1 MGYRALYREYRPQCF
16 EDVVGQLHITQTLQN
31 AIISGRVSHA
41 YLFCGP
47 RGTGKTTTAKVLA
60 KALNC
65 VNYPTE
71 EPCNQCENCTA
82 TTEGTSVDV
91 IEIDAASNRV
101 IEDIRDLREKVKYSP
116 AQGRYRIYIIDEVHM
131 LTTEAFN
138 ALLKTLEEPPGH
150 VVFVLATTE
159 PHKVPVTILSR
170 CQRFDFRRIPIED
183 MMARLQQVAEQVG
196 LQVEQQALTLIAEAA
211 EGGLRDALSIL
222 DQGAVYGN
230 NNITVQDVHSL
241 LGTVGGQTL
250 SKMVTHLGS
259 GDTAQALTLINEL
272 FQQGKDLRLF
282 VKELSAYLRTLMLSL
297 VSGHAEVNNKFT
309 PYQLADYLETL
320 TKLEYDMK
328 WSGQPRVLLEL
339 AFVKMIAGPRAVADN
354 HVNHLEQ
361 RLNKLEQ
368 CLQQVPTTG
377 KLKVPK
383 IEEKPPVKQEVIS
396 KNEHKAP
403 REKVQ
408 IEKSTGHPDG
418 KKIWQATLD
427 MVKKSKPSLYAIL
440 CEAQFVDIVEEVLTI
455 GFKAQHSTFHKGMA
469 EQAENKTLITELLNE
484 NQGGNWTLNITS
496 LSKPTESKADKKDTE
511 QDPLVKQA
519 IELFG
524 ENKVVISNTT
534 NNEKD

>member
-16 EDVVGQLHITQTLQN
+16 EDVVGQLHITKTLQN
-31 AIISGRVSHA
+31 AIITGRVSHA

-65 VNYPTE
+65 VNYPVE
-71 EPCNQCENCTA
+71 EPCNECKNCIS

-91 IEIDAASNRV
+91 IEIDAASNRG

-150 VVFVLATTE
+150 VVFILATTE

-183 MMARLQQVAEQVG
+183 MVERLQQVAEQVG
-196 LQVEQQALTLIAEAA
+196 LQVEPQALTLIAGAA

-250 SKMVTHLGS
+250 SSMVTHLGN
-259 GDTAQALTLINEL
+259 GDATQALTLINEL

-297 VSGHAEVNNKFT
+297 VSGQAEVTTKFT

-339 AFVKMIAGPRAVADN
+339 ALVKMIAGSKGVADH

-361 RLNKLEQ
+361 RLRKLEQ
-368 CLQQVPTTG
+368 CLQQVPTAG

-383 IEEKPPVKQEVIS
+383 TPEKQPVIQQELS
-396 KNEHKAP
+396 KTEPKTEHKV
-403 REKVQ
+403 EHKVPS
-408 IEKSTGHPDG
+408 IGHSDG
-418 KKIWQATLD
+418 KKVWQATLEK
-427 MVKKSKPSLYAIL
+427 VKKAKPSLYAIL
-440 CEAQFVDIVEEVLTI
+440 CEAHFVDLVEEVLTI

-469 EQAENKTLITELLNE
+469 EQAENKTLLTELLNE
-484 NQGGNWTLNITS
+484 NQGGNWRLNITS
-496 LSKPTESKADKKDTE
+496 LSEPTESKVDNESTDD
-511 QDPLVKQA
+511 DPLVQKA

-524 ENKVVISNTT
+524 ENKVVISNT